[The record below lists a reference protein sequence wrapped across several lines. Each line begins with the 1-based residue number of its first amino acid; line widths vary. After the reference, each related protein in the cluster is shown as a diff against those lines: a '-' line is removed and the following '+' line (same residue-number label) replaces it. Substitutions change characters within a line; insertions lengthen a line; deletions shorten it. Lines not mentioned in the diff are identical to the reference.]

1 MQLEAEFPA
10 TARRVRRLP
19 GPIPR
24 ETSLGPIGLLAVL
37 RRNPL
42 EMWTRQHFEE
52 PIVVREATL
61 GRRAVVSDPD
71 AIRRIL
77 VDNVSNYRKDGLQ
90 RRVLAP
96 GLGDGLLT
104 AEGSNWRQQRRALA
118 SLFTP
123 RSVASFL
130 PAMAEAA
137 QGLVRRWQRHRDGR
151 VLEIS
156 AEMGRVTLDIL
167 ERTLFS
173 AGLEGDPRD
182 FARNLTRYFDTFG
195 RIDPLD
201 ILGLPAWIPRLG
213 RIRGRSTLTYFEEAV
228 DKIIAARRTRLESD
242 PAHVPN
248 DLLTLLMQ
256 ARDPETGEGLGEAQI
271 RANVVTFIGAGH
283 ETTANAL
290 TWSLF
295 LLAGHPQIRET
306 IEAEAD
312 RELGSG
318 PMTLEIVERLVA
330 TRAVI
335 EEAMRLYPPVA
346 ILSRE
351 AIEAD
356 DLAGERIR
364 AGTIVVVAPWVLHRH
379 RRLWRDPEHFAP
391 RRFLP
396 ENRGNI
402 HRFAYLPFGAGPR
415 VCIGAQFALHEA
427 AIVLA
432 HIVRAYRLDLVPG
445 EEVAP
450 VQRVT
455 LRPSGGL
462 RLRLSSRHSSPA

>member
-1 MQLEAEFPA
+1 MQLETEIP
-10 TARRVRRLP
+10 TARRLRRLP
-19 GPIPR
+19 GPVPR
-24 ETSLGPIGLLAVL
+24 ETPLGPIGLLQAL

-42 EMWTRQHFEE
+42 EMWTREHFEE

-61 GRRAVVSDPD
+61 GRRAIVSDPD
-71 AIRRIL
+71 AIRRIF
-77 VDNVSNYRKDGLQ
+77 VENVGNYRKDPLQ

-104 AEGSNWRQQRRALA
+104 AEGSSWRQQRRALA

-123 RSVASFL
+123 RSVAGFL
-130 PAMAEAA
+130 PAMADAA
-137 QGLVRRWQRHRDGR
+137 QALVERWQRHRDGR
-151 VLEIS
+151 VLEVS

-173 AGLEGDPRD
+173 EGLEGDPRD
-182 FARNLTRYFDTFG
+182 FTKNLTRYFDTFG

-201 ILGLPAWIPRLG
+201 ILGAPAWIPRLG
-213 RIRGRSTLTYFEEAV
+213 RIRGRPTLAYFEATV
-228 DKIIAARRTRLESD
+228 DKIVAARRARIERD
-242 PAHVPN
+242 PADVPG

-256 ARDPETGEGLGEAQI
+256 AEDPETGEGLGEAQI

-295 LLAGHPQIRET
+295 LLAGEPEIRAT
-306 IEAEAD
+306 IEAEAE
-312 RELGSG
+312 RELGRG
-318 PMTLEIVERLVA
+318 PVTLEIAERLVK

-379 RRLWRDPEHFAP
+379 RRLWQDPEVFAP
-391 RRFLP
+391 WRFLP

-432 HIVRAYRLDLVPG
+432 HIVRAYRLDLLPG
-445 EEVAP
+445 ERVAP

-462 RLRLSSRHSSPA
+462 RLRLRSR